1 MAVTSQSCRWNLERE
16 KRNEKKEINYLE
28 LCSFENMKKPVGRR
42 LSNFEM
48 INQPIN
54 KMVDR

>member
-1 MAVTSQSCRWNLERE
+1 MAVTSQSCPRNLERE
-16 KRNEKKEINYLE
+16 KRNEKKEINYLA

-42 LSNFEM
+42 LSDFEM
-48 INQPIN
+48 INRPIN